1 MPRRVLCFYH
11 RAETFGG
18 SFNSVFDVL
27 RRVDR
32 RQFQPIVALPGPGNC
47 QEQIEQLDLPVV
59 LRREVAGSR
68 TPGYAW
74 SVAAAAWYLR
84 RHAIALV
91 YITDYVTW
99 RSSALLAARIARVPS
114 VVHVRAP
121 LGSGVADT
129 ELVKAGVVIGNSEAT
144 IRSLRNRRHRPT
156 RVIHNFIDV
165 APFRAARDVRSAV
178 FGDHAPVVGFVGVFR
193 PEKGIEYFLEMAR
206 LVGIARPEVRF
217 LAVGGES
224 AVQDV
229 GWFDKM
235 RALAR
240 ELGLGNRVHFTGQ
253 RTDVPDL
260 MRSIDVLVVPS
271 LNEGFGRVILEANA
285 AGVPAIGADAAGIP
299 EVIQDGITGALV
311 PPRDAPAMASAVIRL
326 LDDVELRAR
335 MKQTLPEF
343 VRQNF
348 SPEAKIAQLE
358 AVWTDALSRA

>member
-32 RQFQPIVALPGPGNC
+32 HQFQPIVALPGPGNC
-47 QEQIEQLDLPVV
+47 QAQIEQLDLPVV
-59 LRREVAGSR
+59 HRRELAGSR
-68 TPGYAW
+68 TPRYAW

-84 RHAIALV
+84 RQAIALV
-91 YITDYVTW
+91 YVTDYVTW
-99 RSSALLAARIARVPS
+99 RSSALLAARTAKVPS

-121 LGSGVADT
+121 LGSGAADA
-129 ELVKAGVVIGNSEAT
+129 ELVNASVVIGNSEAT
-144 IRSLRNRRHRPT
+144 IRALRARRHRPT

-178 FGDHAPVVGFVGVFR
+178 FGGHPPVVGFVGVFR

-206 LVGIARPEVRF
+206 LVGIARPDVRF

-224 AVQDV
+224 AVHDV

-240 ELGLGNRVHFTGQ
+240 ELRLDDRVHFTGE

-285 AGVPAIGADAAGIP
+285 AGVPAVGADAAGIP

-311 PPRDAPAMASAVIRL
+311 PPRDAAAMASAVLRL
-326 LDDVELRAR
+326 LDDVDLRDR

-358 AVWTDALSRA
+358 AVWRDALSDA

>member
-1 MPRRVLCFYH
+1 MSRRVLCFYH

-27 RRVDR
+27 GRVDR

-47 QEQIEQLDLPVV
+47 QKQIEQLNLPVV
-59 LRREVAGSR
+59 FEREVAGSR
-68 TPGYAW
+68 TPRYAW

-84 RHAIALV
+84 RHAVALV

-121 LGSGVADT
+121 LGSGVVDA
-129 ELVKAGVVIGNSEAT
+129 ELVKASVVVGNSEAT
-144 IRSLRNRRHRPT
+144 IRSLRVRRRRPV
-156 RVIHNFIDV
+156 RVIHNFIDA
-165 APFRAARDVRSAV
+165 APFAAASDIRSA
-178 FGDHAPVVGFVGVFR
+178 FFPDRPPVIGFVGVFR

-206 LVGIARPEVRF
+206 LVGLVRPDVRF

-229 GWFDKM
+229 GWFEKM

-240 ELGLGNRVHFTGQ
+240 ELGLDDRVHFTGQ

-271 LNEGFGRVILEANA
+271 LNEGFGRVIVEANA
-285 AGVPAIGADAAGIP
+285 AGVPAVGVDAAGIP
-299 EVIQDGITGALV
+299 EVIHDGITGALV
-311 PPRDAPAMASAVIRL
+311 PPRDAAAMASAVLRL
-326 LDDVELRAR
+326 LDDADLRDR
-335 MKQTLPEF
+335 MKRTLPEF

-358 AVWTDALSRA
+358 AAWRDALSGA

>member
-47 QEQIEQLDLPVV
+47 QAQIEQLDLPVV
-59 LRREVAGSR
+59 RRREVAGSR

-74 SVAAAAWYLR
+74 SVAAAAWYMR
-84 RHAIALV
+84 HHAIALV

-114 VVHVRAP
+114 VVHVRA
-121 LGSGVADT
+121 
-129 ELVKAGVVIGNSEAT
+129 
-144 IRSLRNRRHRPT
+144 
-156 RVIHNFIDV
+156 
-165 APFRAARDVRSAV
+165 RDVRSTV
-178 FGDHAPVVGFVGVFR
+178 FGDHPPVVGFVGVFR

-206 LVGIARPEVRF
+206 LVGIIRPDVRF

-224 AVQDV
+224 AVHDV

-240 ELGLGNRVHFTGQ
+240 ELGLADRVHFTGQ

-285 AGVPAIGADAAGIP
+285 AGVPAVGADAAGIP

-311 PPRDAPAMASAVIRL
+311 PPRDPAAMASAVLRL
-326 LDDVELRAR
+326 LDDVDLRDR

-358 AVWTDALSRA
+358 AVWRDALSDA

>member
-1 MPRRVLCFYH
+1 LCFYH

-32 RQFQPIVALPGPGNC
+32 RRFQPIVALPGPGNC
-47 QEQIEQLDLPVV
+47 QEQIERLELPVV

-74 SVAAAAWYLR
+74 SATAAAWFLR

-99 RSSALLAARIARVPS
+99 RSSALLAARLSHVPS

-121 LGSGVADT
+121 LGAGVADT
-129 ELVKAGVVIGNSEAT
+129 ELLKASVVVGNSEAT
-144 IRSLRNRRHRPT
+144 IRALRDRRDGPIH
-156 RVIHNFIDV
+156 VIHNFID
-165 APFRAARDVRSAV
+165 AGPFRAAHDIRAEM
-178 FGDHAPVVGFVGVFR
+178 FNGHPPVVGFVGVFR
-193 PEKGIEYFLEMAR
+193 PEKGIEYFLGMAR
-206 LVGIARPEVRF
+206 LVSDARPEVRF

-235 RALAR
+235 RGLAR
-240 ELGLGNRVHFTGQ
+240 ELGLSNRVHFTGQ
-253 RTDVPDL
+253 RTDIPDV

-285 AGVPAIGADAAGIP
+285 AGVPAVGADAAGIP
-299 EVIQDGITGALV
+299 EVIQDGITGVLV
-311 PPRDAPAMASAVIRL
+311 PPKDEVAMASAVLRL
-326 LDDVELRAR
+326 LDNADLRER
-335 MKQTLPEF
+335 WTQTLPEF

-358 AVWTDALSRA
+358 AVWMDAIRDA